1 MSMEA
6 AVLEAEQEV
15 VVAMEVDPGVVG
27 GEELL
32 SLWGVGEQVNPLFD
46 NFIKIYVLKEVEWS
60 SAVQWWRQ

>member
-1 MSMEA
+1 MTMEA

-27 GEELL
+27 VEELL

-46 NFIKIYVLKEVEWS
+46 NFIQIYVLKEVEWS

>member
-27 GEELL
+27 VEELL
-32 SLWGVGEQVNPLFD
+32 SLWVVGEQVNPLFD
-46 NFIKIYVLKEVEWS
+46 NFIQIYVIKEVEWS

>member
-15 VVAMEVDPGVVG
+15 VVAMEVDPGVVRV
-27 GEELL
+27 EELL

-46 NFIKIYVLKEVEWS
+46 NFIQIYVLKEVEWS